1 MCRDLPLV
9 RDWVAAGEIR
19 PVFVAGENQPADFL
33 TKQLAGPAF
42 NRCKVAVGM
51 DSVTTI
57 FGVTV
62 NAVNSDSSTRRGE
75 CCAQD
80 FRVDEYPCLVQL
92 FSQSERE
99 NELSIESVQ
108 VCESF
113 DGKRQLQQWRRGAG
127 EFGAVTS

>member
-1 MCRDLPLV
+1 MNKTSKAFSETQESVLSDEEFALSGSLRVTEHIGRELV
-9 RDWVAAGEIR
+9 
-19 PVFVAGENQPADFL
+19 Q
-33 TKQLAGPAF
+33 F
-42 NRCKVAVGM
+42 NR
-51 DSVTTI
+51 TEP
-57 FGVTV
+57 FLQEQ
-62 NAVNSDSSTRRGE
+62 SSTQDVPGPF